1 MAIYS
6 YHLLRW
12 GHYEVMGVG
21 ALLDRQEWLMIDWKR
36 VNELRDEVGIE
47 DFREVVQ
54 MFLEEVEGVMV
65 RLISVPD
72 ITTFE
77 EDMHFLKG
85 SALNLGFARFFELCE
100 AGEKAAKNGL
110 VDAIYLDNI
119 LESYAASKSV
129 FKERFGCMKAA

>member
-1 MAIYS
+1 
-6 YHLLRW
+6 
-12 GHYEVMGVG
+12 
-21 ALLDRQEWLMIDWKR
+21 MIDWER

-65 RLISVPD
+65 RLIAVPD
-72 ITTFE
+72 TATFE

-85 SALNLGFARFFELCE
+85 SALNLGFAHFCNLC
-100 AGEKAAKNGL
+100 AGGEKAAKNGMA
-110 VDAIYLDNI
+110 DAICLDDI
-119 LESYAASKSV
+119 LESYAASKSA